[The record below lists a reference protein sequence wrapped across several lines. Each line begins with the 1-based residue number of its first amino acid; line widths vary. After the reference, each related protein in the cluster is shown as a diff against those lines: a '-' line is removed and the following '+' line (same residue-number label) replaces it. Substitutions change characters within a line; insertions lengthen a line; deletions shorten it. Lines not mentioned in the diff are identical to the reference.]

1 MLYMVSIFFS
11 LKAFGQNDDAVIK
24 KIQNHRKEQHD
35 EFADREKSPL
45 EKRDRKQF
53 TELKYFPIDLKYHVK
68 AKLVVNGNPVLFQMP
83 TTTTRLPEY
92 SKYGDLYFTLDEK
105 EYKLEV
111 YQNPEISQR
120 PGYEDYL
127 FIPFTDET
135 NGEETYEVGRYLE
148 FRLPTS
154 DDVFIDFN
162 LCYNP
167 YCAYSNRFSC
177 PIPPSQNHLPIRI
190 TAGEKKYFEDH

>member
-1 MLYMVSIFFS
+1 MLGIASVFFS
-11 LKAFGQNDDAVIK
+11 LIGYGQDREAIVRNILD
-24 KIQNHRKEQHD
+24 HRKEQHD

-45 EKRDRKQF
+45 EKRDRKRF
-53 TELKYFPIDLKYHVK
+53 IELKYYPIDLKFHVK

-92 SKYGDLYFTLDEK
+92 SKYGDLYFTIDDK

-111 YQNPEISQR
+111 YQNPEISKR
-120 PGYEDYL
+120 AGYEDYL

-148 FRLPTS
+148 FRIPTS
-154 DDVFIDFN
+154 NDVYIDFN

-167 YCAYSNRFSC
+167 YCSYSNRFSC